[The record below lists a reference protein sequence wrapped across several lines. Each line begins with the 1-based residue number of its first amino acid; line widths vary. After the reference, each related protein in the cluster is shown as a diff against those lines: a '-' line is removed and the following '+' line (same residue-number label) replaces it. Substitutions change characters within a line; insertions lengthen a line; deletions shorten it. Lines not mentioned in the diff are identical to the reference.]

1 MSDKK
6 KQKAQEKKSKKND
19 KREKEIEEIF
29 IKADQ
34 VDGEQLNIDGK
45 GNLSTENE
53 IKNFALADIDNP
65 EKKYDVYYNGI
76 RKLLME
82 ELPSGKSFEEARRL
96 IYDQKNIL
104 INRGKKKNSQGIR
117 GSDGRMAYIPD
128 IELAF
133 NIVTEWVV
141 ENGTPSELYQK
152 FYGKNVELGYHKE

>member
-19 KREKEIEEIF
+19 KREKEIQEIF

-34 VDGEQLNIDGK
+34 VDGEQLTIDGK

-53 IKNFALADIDNP
+53 IKNFALGDIDNP

-128 IELAF
+128 LKLAF
-133 NIVTEWVV
+133 NMVTEWVV
-141 ENGTPSELYQK
+141 GNGTPSELYQK
-152 FYGKNVELGYHKE
+152 FYDKNVELGYHKE